1 MPKFIVVHIF
11 LLDISIWGQIGKF
24 HFVPKVFSWLV
35 MLVNQRQEG
44 VSGNSILMYFRKRMK
59 IYRFMLEHMTDE
71 QKFNLTAK
79 LANDV
84 SSIHILFISHHNFFP
99 S

>member
-1 MPKFIVVHIF
+1 MAV
-11 LLDISIWGQIGKF
+11 S
-24 HFVPKVFSWLV
+24 
-35 MLVNQRQEG
+35 QRKDNS
-44 VSGNSILMYFRKRMK
+44 SGNNMLMHFRKRMK

-79 LANDV
+79 LTNDV
-84 SSIHILFISHHNFFP
+84 SSIDVFFGLPHNFIL